1 MPWSMGATL
10 GSGCL
15 TYVRPLSTGLSIV
28 AFGFSAWEGA
38 SPLGWCNK
46 HLSPPSTLPNHLSQE
61 TNMPLLDALAIVL
74 LLTGGITA
82 ALLLAYAVFTI
93 ILWTLG
99 RDPHD

>member
-1 MPWSMGATL
+1 
-10 GSGCL
+10 
-15 TYVRPLSTGLSIV
+15 
-28 AFGFSAWEGA
+28 
-38 SPLGWCNK
+38 
-46 HLSPPSTLPNHLSQE
+46 
-61 TNMPLLDALAIVL
+61 MPLLDALAIVL